1 MILQFFVSV
10 AILAALG
17 ALLHGAYLIVQDKD
31 REFKEK
37 KLSEKNFN
45 NFLKENDYKVLGKL
59 TGVKKDD

>member
-31 REFKEK
+31 RGFKEK